1 MDNLILSP
9 QHSFLGALGAFR
21 REEEHPQQAP
31 QRVLQEV
38 NEYKTVIDLVAG
50 YDNPYEG
57 WESLQVRELIRN
69 ETEEWIFGL
78 ADWKSMLS
86 LTFKDE
92 RTPDVANSLF
102 KWFVREN
109 NKHLIGK
116 HYSQKVGHSYFSYV
130 LGMEYQT
137 RDVVHFHALVDKPL
151 DFSFVHRT
159 WGGRCGFVWIDGNIR
174 SRAQAVNYVCKYCVK
189 GGQIE
194 VYKAKGDYIPPKLPY
209 WWNVCENPLS
219 RAVQDPLPC
228 GPEPLAKPLTGLQ
241 PA

>member
-1 MDNLILSP
+1 VSNDILP
-9 QHSFLGALGAFR
+9 FPNSFPGNLGAFR
-21 REEEHPQQAP
+21 REEEHPQIML
-31 QRVLQEV
+31 QRGLQEL
-38 NEYKTVIDLVAG
+38 NEFKNVTDLVAG
-50 YDNPYEG
+50 YDTPQEG
-57 WESLQVRELIRN
+57 WESFQVRELIRT

-151 DFSFVHRT
+151 DYSFVHRT

-194 VYKAKGDYIPPKLPY
+194 AFRAKGDYIPPKPPF

-219 RAVQDPLPC
+219 RAVQGPLPC
-228 GPEPLAKPLTGLQ
+228 GPEPLAKPLTGLCTT
-241 PA
+241 